1 MYSPLG
7 LVIFVAVE
15 GTFVRFTKGH
25 DHFIS
30 NYIRCGCLRK
40 NQCNIAC
47 KYAMYYHVDYWSPGG
62 RVTNAVGTIFRKIFV
77 GTRARP
83 I

>member
-1 MYSPLG
+1 MIFKDNFPQAVAG
-7 LVIFVAVE
+7 LVQVGSPATE
-15 GTFVRFTKGH
+15 GGRGDWVSIVRRVMSVMGTSRYG
-25 DHFIS
+25 
-30 NYIRCGCLRK
+30 YCLFPLWL
-40 NQCNIAC
+40 Q
-47 KYAMYYHVDYWSPGG
+47 GG

>member
-1 MYSPLG
+1 MCCCVTLQQSADEGVEVVVTSESPWEPDDQAIVDPVNFRLNSWNNSCLG
-7 LVIFVAVE
+7 ESRRV
-15 GTFVRFTKGH
+15 G
-25 DHFIS
+25 S
-30 NYIRCGCLRK
+30 
-40 NQCNIAC
+40 
-47 KYAMYYHVDYWSPGG
+47 GG

>member
-1 MYSPLG
+1 MNSPANT
-7 LVIFVAVE
+7 VYVYDYDANV
-15 GTFVRFTKGH
+15 V
-25 DHFIS
+25 
-30 NYIRCGCLRK
+30 
-40 NQCNIAC
+40 
-47 KYAMYYHVDYWSPGG
+47 HVKLSQAAGG

>member
-1 MYSPLG
+1 MTGFATVGSEVLMPHAQIIDHAYNALG
-7 LVIFVAVE
+7 
-15 GTFVRFTKGH
+15 R
-25 DHFIS
+25 
-30 NYIRCGCLRK
+30 
-40 NQCNIAC
+40 
-47 KYAMYYHVDYWSPGG
+47 PGG